1 LVGHWVKAR
10 RRKAGQVG
18 AVSEKSVC
26 GFRGKPVLRPARARR
41 IIIRRVSF
49 DVAQFFDVRHP
60 GTRPRWARVSCIGI
74 VNVVPS
80 YVSWVGF
87 TIAWQ
92 SRIVILQGSSWRL
105 IMGRKRQWP
114 SPRVPERNRQFAR
127 HLNRLLSDAS
137 LDPAGLAALLGRTE
151 ILIYKYLQGV
161 HLPRLN
167 DLPEI
172 AQALKLQSCRDLI
185 PTEWC
190 DPSSLKK
197 HNRVDPVL

>member
-1 LVGHWVKAR
+1 
-10 RRKAGQVG
+10 
-18 AVSEKSVC
+18 
-26 GFRGKPVLRPARARR
+26 
-41 IIIRRVSF
+41 
-49 DVAQFFDVRHP
+49 
-60 GTRPRWARVSCIGI
+60 
-74 VNVVPS
+74 
-80 YVSWVGF
+80 
-87 TIAWQ
+87 
-92 SRIVILQGSSWRL
+92 
-105 IMGRKRQWP
+105 MGRKRQWP

-172 AQALKLQSCRDLI
+172 AQALKLKSCRDLI